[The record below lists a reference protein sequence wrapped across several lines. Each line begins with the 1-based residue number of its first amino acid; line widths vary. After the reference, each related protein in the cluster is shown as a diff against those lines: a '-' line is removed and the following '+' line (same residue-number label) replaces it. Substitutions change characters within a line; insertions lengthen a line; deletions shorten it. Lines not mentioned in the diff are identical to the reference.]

1 MSKDYEADMAGHP
14 VGRRPGQIG
23 TGFNIPLYRF
33 SQKVASRALPE
44 VRMQAAALTL
54 YSGGHWPFD

>member
-1 MSKDYEADMAGHP
+1 MGLLRGAISP
-14 VGRRPGQIG
+14 V
-23 TGFNIPLYRF
+23 IPLYRF

-54 YSGGHWPFD
+54 DSGGHWPFD